1 MSRTARSELYNSTF
15 MKTPLFVHSHDF
27 EAASRFDEV
36 GLESASHQ
44 FADPLSSPRDVR
56 LGLLIPA
63 VALSVLLL
71 AGFAYLRWRPV
82 SAPVLNR
89 VSFRLLVYAMIANV
103 IVGIIALIPMTEH
116 SPGCSFYAFLGIT
129 APMFSAFPVNLRLV
143 LVYGVSGNKMEKYY
157 IIGSLLLCGVCN
169 GTPWAAGQLG
179 WYARTGVCWLKEP
192 IPSVRLQW
200 LVATQSTWMLL
211 MSAVDVFSFMTILIF
226 MMKIERLRA
235 DSMSRSGNEPDPS
248 IRLPEAPIVRYRGI
262 ILRIGLYPLL
272 SCFLSVTECYLDVHS
287 VVDTDTVLTN
297 FNLNLRILDV
307 FVYSSRPLL
316 YTLLAATDP
325 SFLRALRVLRPRA
338 HSPECAISWKQTATT
353 GSGLTTQSQATL
365 KLDENCTTNSG
376 SGEVILTTEGVRNR
390 RLSAEEEAEEIR
402 TVGIGRQI

>member
-1 MSRTARSELYNSTF
+1 MTSKQKQLRALMT
-15 MKTPLFVHSHDF
+15 
-27 EAASRFDEV
+27 
-36 GLESASHQ
+36 
-44 FADPLSSPRDVR
+44 DVR
-56 LGLLIPA
+56 LGLEIPA

-82 SAPVLNR
+82 SAPHLNR

-116 SPGCSFYAFLGIT
+116 SPGCSFFAFLGMT
-129 APMFSAFPVNLRLV
+129 APMFSACIFCCMALNLQLV
-143 LVYGVSGNKMEKYY
+143 LVHGVNGNKMEKYY

-211 MSAVDVFSFMTILIF
+211 MSAVEVFSFMTILIF
-226 MMKIERLRA
+226 MMKIQRLRA
-235 DSMSRSGNEPDPS
+235 DSMSRSGNTPDPS

-287 VVDTDTVLTN
+287 VVDTNTVLTH
-297 FNLNLRILDV
+297 FNLNLRIFDV

-316 YTLLAATDP
+316 YILLAAIDP
-325 SFLRALRVLRPRA
+325 SFLRALRALRPSA
-338 HSPECAISWKQTATT
+338 HSPECPLSWKKTATT
-353 GSGLTTQSQATL
+353 GSGPMTQSQATL
-365 KLDENCTTNSG
+365 KLDENCTTTSG
-376 SGEVILTTEGVRNR
+376 SAEVILTIEGVRNR
-390 RLSAEEEAEEIR
+390 CLSAEEEAEEIR
-402 TVGIGRQI
+402 AVGIGRQI